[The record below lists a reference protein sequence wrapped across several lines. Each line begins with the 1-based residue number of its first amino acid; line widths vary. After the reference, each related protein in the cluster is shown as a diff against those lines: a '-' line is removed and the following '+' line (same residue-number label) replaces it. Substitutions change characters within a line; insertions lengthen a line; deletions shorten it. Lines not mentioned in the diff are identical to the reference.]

1 MMLRSRK
8 LWLTV
13 VIVLIIGIAGCNIW
27 YWNTES
33 GQRQIKSIKS
43 SNVGLDRHIK
53 VYSQSGELI
62 AEYEGKIDI
71 EDTEY
76 GNKVLFD
83 LNGKRI
89 VLYNATVI
97 VEEK

>member
-1 MMLRSRK
+1 MKK
-8 LWLTV
+8 LLFVAT
-13 VIVLIIGIAGCNIW
+13 CF
-27 YWNTES
+27 
-33 GQRQIKSIKS
+33 
-43 SNVGLDRHIK
+43 VGLIGCVGCASMDRAAKSFNSELGGGLNRIIK
-53 VYSQSGELI
+53 VYTADGTQIST
-62 AEYEGKIDI
+62 YEGNIDI

-83 LNGKRI
+83 LDGKRI